1 MLVCYHV
8 GGGVPPWGRRE
19 AVIGFLEVAGGIG
32 SVVGP
37 DMLSIGGVGMGVVA
51 ESGLGVRSLDV
62 VADPDIV
69 EVDPD
74 VLATVQVL
82 IVVGDLHVWFGF
94 VDGRRCSV
102 AWCTFVGRDRLTWSL
117 RGSCGW

>member
-1 MLVCYHV
+1 MIEFFV
-8 GGGVPPWGRRE
+8 
-19 AVIGFLEVAGGIG
+19 VAGGIG
-32 SVVGP
+32 CVVGP

-51 ESGLGVRSLDV
+51 ELGLGVRSLDV